1 MEQAEGK
8 TCPVCGQGILR
19 QRAGKTV
26 KFWSCNRYPD
36 CKSAYPDKG
45 NQPDLTPPVACP
57 VCQKGVLR
65 QRSGKNGTFWS
76 CSNSPDCRATFD
88 DREEL
93 LIL

>member
-1 MEQAEGK
+1 M
-8 TCPVCGQGILR
+8 
-19 QRAGKTV
+19 
-26 KFWSCNRYPD
+26 
-36 CKSAYPDKG
+36 
-45 NQPDLTPPVACP
+45 
-57 VCQKGVLR
+57 CQKGVLR